1 VEDAVFTSEDLF
13 EIAIQ
18 IDKNAEKIYR
28 MAMTRATDKD
38 LRTLLK
44 WLVDEEAR
52 HLEWFSALRK
62 KVDNLKGDPQIAE
75 VGREILLETIGGLS
89 FSLENADVS
98 GIQKDME
105 LLKVTIEF
113 EKDKVQFF
121 KMLRPFVE
129 DREAQDDLE
138 RIIAEEQKHARQLQL
153 CIREELNR

>member
-1 VEDAVFTSEDLF
+1 MFTSEDLF

-28 MAMTRATDKD
+28 MALSLATNED
-38 LRTLLK
+38 LRTLLA

-52 HLEWFSALRK
+52 HVEWFSALRRK
-62 KVDNLKGDPQIAE
+62 AENMEGDPQIAE

-98 GIQKDME
+98 GIQKDMQM
-105 LLKVTIEF
+105 LKVTIEF

-138 RIIAEEQKHARQLQL
+138 RIIAEEQKHALQLQL
-153 CIREELNR
+153 CIREELH

>member
-1 VEDAVFTSEDLF
+1 MFTSEDLF

-28 MAMTRATDKD
+28 MALSQATNED
-38 LRTLLK
+38 LRTLLA

-52 HLEWFSALRK
+52 HVEWFLALRR
-62 KVDNLKGDPQIAE
+62 KVENLEGDLQIAE
-75 VGREILLETIGGLS
+75 IGREILLETIGGLS

-98 GIQKDME
+98 GIQKDMQM
-105 LLKVTIEF
+105 LKVTIEF

-153 CIREELNR
+153 CIREELH